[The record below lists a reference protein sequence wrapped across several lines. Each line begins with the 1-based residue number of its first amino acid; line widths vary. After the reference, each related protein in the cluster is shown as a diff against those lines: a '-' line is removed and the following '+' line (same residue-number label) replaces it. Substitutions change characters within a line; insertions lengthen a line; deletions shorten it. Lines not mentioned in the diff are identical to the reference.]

1 MEDRLWIA
9 KLARGIIEDVQSV
22 RSALHDGAAY
32 VRQPIPD
39 VLDILDTSKGETVPI
54 RRRTLMDIAEN
65 VIFLS
70 GRVEVALR
78 HLGTIQDKSR
88 TIANN

>member
-39 VLDILDTSKGETVPI
+39 VLDILDTGEGETVSI
-54 RRRTLMDIAEN
+54 RRRTLMDIAES
-65 VIFLS
+65 VVFLS
-70 GRVEVALR
+70 GRISEALR
-78 HLGTIQDKSR
+78 QLDTIDDKSR